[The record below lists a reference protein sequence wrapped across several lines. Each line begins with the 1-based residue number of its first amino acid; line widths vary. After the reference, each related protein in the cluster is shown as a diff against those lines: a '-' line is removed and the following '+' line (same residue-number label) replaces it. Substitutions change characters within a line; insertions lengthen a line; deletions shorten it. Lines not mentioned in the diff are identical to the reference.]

1 MCNESSCF
9 RYNRQSN
16 NDFKSMMNKNQ
27 NEKSK
32 KIYYITQNLSTL

>member
-9 RYNRQSN
+9 RYYRQSN

-27 NEKSK
+27 NDKSK

>member
-27 NEKSK
+27 NDKSK
-32 KIYYITQNLSTL
+32 KI

>member
-9 RYNRQSN
+9 RYNQSN

-27 NEKSK
+27 NDKSK